1 MPGYFSFILDT
12 VLNYC
17 QGRSVEAICIHYNLL
32 KFSQEVGRTYLNSE
46 LPSLDTALESL
57 RTLELRAGETAQL
70 GKCLQSKRENLSSGP
85 RVHIQPR
92 HGGAHL

>member
-1 MPGYFSFILDT
+1 MNAR
-12 VLNYC
+12 VHYC
-17 QGRSVEAICIHYNLL
+17 QGRSVEAIYTHYNLL
-32 KFSQEVGRTYLNSE
+32 KFSQEVGRTNLNSE

-57 RTLELRAGETAQL
+57 RTLALRAGETAQL
-70 GKCLQSKRENLSSGP
+70 GKCLQSKRENLSLGP